1 MDYSD
6 YTADIALLMGT
17 TLEDANFQSLIP
29 SMIAYAELRIY
40 RELDF
45 LTTVTADSSG
55 KFIATKRS
63 FTFPQEFVTSQGINV
78 ITPSTVTNPD
88 DGTRNQLVPTSKE
101 FLDAVYA
108 SSTGS
113 GVPQYYAMLTDQEI
127 IVGPWPDQTYTVE
140 VIGTIRPAPLS
151 SSNTTTYLTL
161 YLPDLFIAASMI
173 YASGYM
179 KNYGAANVDDPQQP
193 TSWET
198 QYQKLKQ
205 GAEVEE
211 FRKKYMAR
219 GWSSETPTPI
229 ATPSV

>member
-1 MDYSD
+1 MDYSQ
-6 YTADIALLMGT
+6 YTANIALLMGT
-17 TLEDANFQSLIP
+17 TLQDANFQGLIP
-29 SMIAYAELRIY
+29 SMISYAELRIY

-45 LTTVTADSSG
+45 LTTVTTDSSG
-55 KFIATKRS
+55 RFIASKRS

-78 ITPSTVTNPD
+78 VTPASETDPD
-88 DGTRNQLVPTSKE
+88 AGTRNQVIPTSKE
-101 FLDAVYA
+101 FLDAVYP
-108 SSTGS
+108 SSTGA
-113 GVPQYYAMLTDQEI
+113 GVPQYYAMLNDQEI
-127 IVGPWPDQTYTVE
+127 IVGPWPDQAYTVE
-140 VIGTIRPAPLS
+140 VIGTIRPAALS

-179 KNYGAANVDDPQQP
+179 KNYGGANVDDPQQP

-198 QYQKLKQ
+198 QYQKLKE
-205 GAEVEE
+205 GANVEE

-229 ATPSV
+229 ATPAV